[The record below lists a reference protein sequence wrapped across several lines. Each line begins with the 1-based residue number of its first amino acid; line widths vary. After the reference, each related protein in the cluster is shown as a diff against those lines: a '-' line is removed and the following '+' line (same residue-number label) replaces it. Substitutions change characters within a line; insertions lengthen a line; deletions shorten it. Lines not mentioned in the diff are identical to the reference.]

1 MSQAV
6 SIYVSSAGRRVELM
20 RCFRDAADRLGI
32 DLRIVAGDLAPE
44 LSPACCEADVAIKTP
59 PCSSPDFLDVVMDA
73 CVRHDVRLVV
83 PTIDPELI
91 LYSRMRDEFA
101 ARGITVAVSA
111 ESVVD
116 LARDKLVTANWLQQ
130 RGFSTPV
137 TIGLDELRRAPT
149 SIAWPLLLKPKAG
162 SASKGIYVAKT
173 IDDLGDPEL
182 DDAYVAQ
189 TLLTGQE
196 YTTNVFFDQEGMFRA
211 AVPHIRYEVR
221 AGEVSK
227 GETVRNAALIAI
239 AEQLG
244 QQLTGARGAL
254 CFQSIIGADGTASI
268 FEINA
273 RFGGGYPLAHRA
285 GARFAEWLLAECVG
299 APVDYAHEW
308 KSGLRMLR
316 YDSAHFIET
325 ESN

>member
-1 MSQAV
+1 MSETISV
-6 SIYVSSAGRRVELM
+6 YFSSAGRRVELM
-20 RCFRDAADRLGI
+20 RCFRDAARELGI

-44 LSPACCEADVAIKTP
+44 FSPACCEADIAVKTP
-59 PCSSPDFLDVVMDA
+59 PCSSPDFLDVVMDS
-73 CVRHDVRLVV
+73 CVRHGVRLIV

-91 LYSRMRDEFA
+91 PYSRMREAFA
-101 ARGITVAVSA
+101 RRGINVAVSA
-111 ESVVD
+111 EDVVD
-116 LARDKLVTANWLQQ
+116 LARDKLATANWLQQ
-130 RGFSTPV
+130 RGFPTPA
-137 TIGLDELRRAPT
+137 TIGLDELRRAPD
-149 SIAWPLLLKPKAG
+149 SIAWPLLMKPKAG
-162 SASKGIYVAKT
+162 SASKGIYVAEA
-173 IDDLGDPEL
+173 IGDLGDPEL

-189 TLLTGQE
+189 TLLVGRE
-196 YTTNVFFDQEGMFRA
+196 FTTNVFFDEAGTHRA

-227 GETVRNAALIAI
+227 GETVRNAALLAI

-244 QQLTGARGAL
+244 RHLKGARGAL
-254 CFQSIIGADGTASI
+254 CFQSIVGADGEASI

-285 GARFAEWLLAECVG
+285 GAPFAKWLLAESIG
-299 APVDYAHEW
+299 AAVDYDHEW
-308 KSGLRMLR
+308 KPGVRMLR